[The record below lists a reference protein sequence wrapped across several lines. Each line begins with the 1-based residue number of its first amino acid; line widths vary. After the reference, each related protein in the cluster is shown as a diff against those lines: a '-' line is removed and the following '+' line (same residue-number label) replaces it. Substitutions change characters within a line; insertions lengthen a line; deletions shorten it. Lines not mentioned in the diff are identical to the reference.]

1 MQERL
6 EKDVAL
12 QRNVT
17 QKMAYVYSIQL
28 YEFFK
33 LTHWKLFYYAFREW
47 NVWTQNVFKYIPAF
61 TPELS

>member
-33 LTHWKLFYYAFREW
+33 LTH
-47 NVWTQNVFKYIPAF
+47 
-61 TPELS
+61 